1 MGLMH
6 LRLDA
11 TAPVRSSVLFAALV
25 LALAAPGAF
34 GQSKAIYTCVD
45 AGGKR
50 ITSDRPIAACSD
62 REQREL
68 NADGSV
74 KRVVPPTLTSDERAE
89 AETRERAAAAEQ
101 AQRIEA
107 LRRDRN
113 LMARFPNE
121 AAHNRAREAA
131 LEDGRKSVKISEGR
145 LALLATERKPLM
157 DEAEFYVGKP
167 LPTKLR
173 TQLDANDAATDAQRT
188 LIQNQQAEIL
198 RVNALYDAEL
208 QRLRKLWGGAQ
219 PGTLGALPPNTA
231 ASAAGPAPRK
241 AAGK

>member
-1 MGLMH
+1 MGLM
-6 LRLDA
+6 LLQLDTAAPARSIVLGA
-11 TAPVRSSVLFAALV
+11 TLV
-25 LALAAPGAF
+25 LALVAPGAF

-45 AGGKR
+45 ASGKR
-50 ITSDRPIAACSD
+50 ITSDRPIVACND

-74 KRVVPPTLTSDERAE
+74 KRIVPPTLTGDERAE
-89 AETRERAAAAEQ
+89 AEARERAAASERAM
-101 AQRIEA
+101 RSEA

-113 LMARFPNE
+113 LLARFPNE
-121 AAHNRAREAA
+121 AAHNKAREAA
-131 LEDGRKSVKISEGR
+131 LEDSRKAVKISEGR
-145 LALLATERKPLM
+145 LALLASERKPLM

-167 LPTKLR
+167 LPLKLS
-173 TQLDANDAATDAQRT
+173 TQLDANDAGTDAQRT
-188 LIQNQQAEIL
+188 LIQNQQAEII

-219 PGTLGALPPNTA
+219 PGTLGALPPDTA
-231 ASAAGPAPRK
+231 ASAPAPRK

>member
-1 MGLMH
+1 MGLLL
-6 LRLDA
+6 LRLDTAAAGRSIVLGA
-11 TAPVRSSVLFAALV
+11 TLV
-25 LALAAPGAF
+25 LVLVAPGAF
-34 GQSKAIYTCVD
+34 GQSKAIYSCVD

-50 ITSDRPIAACSD
+50 ITSDRPIGACSD

-74 KRVVPPTLTSDERAE
+74 KRIVPPTLTGDERTE
-89 AETRERAAAAEQ
+89 AETRERAAASERAM
-101 AQRIEA
+101 RSEA

-113 LMARFPNE
+113 LLARFPNE

-131 LEDGRKSVKISEGR
+131 LDDSRKSVKTSETR

-157 DEAEFYVGKP
+157 DEAEFYVGKQ

-173 TQLDANDAATDAQRT
+173 TQLDANDAATDAQRN
-188 LIQNQQAEIL
+188 LMQNQQAEII

-208 QRLRKLWGGAQ
+208 ERLRKLWGGAQ
-219 PGTLGALPPNTA
+219 PGTLGALPPAIA
-231 ASAAGPAPRK
+231 ASAPAPRK
-241 AAGK
+241 AAGT